1 MSGGGALDA
10 VDGYS
15 ATVKDSEETV
25 TLQMSSRVVGMHILE
40 DAQADRDSGIVNS
53 GPEPSEGASTG
64 EGRGTGSKG
73 SVDWQSTAGLHV

>member
-1 MSGGGALDA
+1 MSGGGAIET

-53 GPEPSEGASTG
+53 GPEPGEGASTG
-64 EGRGTGSKG
+64 KRNSQNEL
-73 SVDWQSTAGLHV
+73 Q